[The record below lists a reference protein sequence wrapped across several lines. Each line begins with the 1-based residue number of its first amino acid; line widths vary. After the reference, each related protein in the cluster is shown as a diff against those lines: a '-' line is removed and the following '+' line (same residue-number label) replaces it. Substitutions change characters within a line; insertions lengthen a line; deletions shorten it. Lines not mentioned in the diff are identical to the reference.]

1 MWRSSLVMDSDSLK
15 LQWKEKAKVARKK
28 SKNGGIKFDEDKPDY
43 SLIPPNALDDVAKVL
58 TIGAKKY
65 DRHNWK
71 KLDNINNRYFAAASR
86 HMWAWLRGETHD
98 PETGLHHMAH
108 ALCCLF
114 FILEFYYLQKEKDSV

>member
-1 MWRSSLVMDSDSLK
+1 MKPLEK
-15 LQWKEKAKVARKK
+15 EWKKQAKVARKK
-28 SKNGGIKFDEDKPDY
+28 SKTGGIKFDDDKPDY

-71 KLDNINNRYFAAASR
+71 KLDNINTRYFAAASR

-114 FILEFYYLQKEKDSV
+114 FILEFYYLQTEKDSV

>member
-1 MWRSSLVMDSDSLK
+1 MTDQEK
-15 LQWKEKAKVARKK
+15 EWKEKAEEALKK
-28 SKNGGIKFDEDKPDY
+28 SVNGGIKFDDDKPDY

-71 KLDNINNRYFAAASR
+71 KLDDINNRYFAAAQR
-86 HMWAWLRGETHD
+86 HMWSLLKDEEHD
-98 PETGLHHMAH
+98 PETGIHHAAH
-108 ALCCLF
+108 AICCMM